1 MPIPWWIWPP
11 NNWKLAL
18 LLREIDRD
26 CAPPLALVKAKTVY
40 IDNQNAISNAEGA
53 AYLELKKWGRFEI
66 VSERGNADLLLT
78 FSTKPPA
85 MDFDTWYKGDPT
97 WAWLKE
103 AMDSSFGYSLLK
115 VSSDDERDAVV
126 RFFVVWADRPDGTSI
141 ELLRQFR
148 KTIKQAE
155 KWYAR
160 RSR

>member
-26 CAPPLALVKAKTVY
+26 CAPPLALVKANTVY

-66 VSERGNADLLLT
+66 VSERGNADLVLT

-85 MDFDTWYKGDPT
+85 MDFDTWYKGDQ
-97 WAWLKE
+97 L
-103 AMDSSFGYSLLK
+103 GH
-115 VSSDDERDAVV
+115 
-126 RFFVVWADRPDGTSI
+126 G
-141 ELLRQFR
+141 
-148 KTIKQAE
+148 
-155 KWYAR
+155 
-160 RSR
+160 